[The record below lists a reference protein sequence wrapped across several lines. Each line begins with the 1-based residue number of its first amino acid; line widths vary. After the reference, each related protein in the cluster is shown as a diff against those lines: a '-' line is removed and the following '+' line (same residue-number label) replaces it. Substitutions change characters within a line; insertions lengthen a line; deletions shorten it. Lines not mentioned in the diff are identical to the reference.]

1 MLSIPVYLALAS
13 LLVVAASRAV
23 LPVPRRSAAVLV
35 LLPLLFTGGA
45 MLRDTAYAPADIG
58 WNVEPLAGAREEY
71 GVERTA
77 PGIFTDITSQIAP
90 WRHAVHRAWRAGEWP
105 LVNPGLLCGDLLAG
119 TAQAAPFYPL
129 VLLTVWLP
137 FPVFLTLQT
146 AFAFLVAALGA
157 WLFFADHELGELPS
171 LLGAAGW
178 AFSSFVAFWIHWPMG
193 VAVGWLPLVLL
204 GGRRVVRAPGT
215 LSALLLAVALACP
228 LLAGHP
234 ETGVHLVLFGALW
247 AAIEWLVAR
256 PAKPGATVAAG
267 LAGGTLALALSAV
280 ALLPILEALPQ
291 TFEHAWRQS
300 AAAWARRSVPWP
312 DALHHLAASAVPFA
326 FGVPGEVEPPVP
338 GPWRMPGTSYVGSVL
353 LPLALLGL
361 SRRGEP
367 RRWALPPSP
376 SPGSPPACRRRE
388 SPRRS
393 PRCRSSTSRSTNGSS
408 SSAASGWWRSPRSG
422 WRSGSSGRARG
433 WRRWRSPSRWR
444 SASRWRWWGRRW
456 STPVSSA
463 RGAVARG
470 AIVVLSPALL
480 GAAALAARGGAR
492 ATRVAG
498 LALVLLLA
506 QRRAEIGGL
515 FPLHSAAAFYP
526 RVAPLDRLG
535 DEPSPYRVVGHG
547 YALLPATAS
556 HYGLEDPRGYQALT
570 LRRLL
575 ELHPQWSVP
584 MPVWFNRVDDL
595 EAPLLDLMNVRYALT
610 GAGFAG
616 AAGWELVAEGAGGA
630 KLFRNREALERAFV
644 PARVRFPL
652 DGAVTVR
659 EMAGARE
666 FATVAWIEDPRRTAG
681 TEGAAGEVE
690 NGPGRV
696 SIRADGAGYR
706 LSAEMERPGWAV
718 VTMAAWKGWRA
729 RAAGRELPL
738 AFGDHAFLA
747 VELPAGA
754 SEVELSYLPPGFV
767 LGGAITAVTLVGLV
781 GLGGLGLLGLARRR
795 VRGAV

>member
-215 LSALLLAVALACP
+215 RSALLLAVALACP

-367 RRWALPPSP
+367 RRWAFAAFAVAGLAAGVQA
-376 SPGSPPACRRRE
+376 PGISEAIAKVPLFDISLNERLFFVGGFGLVALAALGLAQWLERPGARLAPLALAVALALGVAVALVGPALVDA
-388 SPRRS
+388 
-393 PRCRSSTSRSTNGSS
+393 GF
-408 SSAASGWWRSPRSG
+408 
-422 WRSGSSGRARG
+422 
-433 WRRWRSPSRWR
+433 
-444 SASRWRWWGRRW
+444 
-456 STPVSSA
+456 SA